1 MEDQPDVILEPLPS
15 IEEPGKPGRVRKTFS
30 VAIAA
35 LASVALFVAVLL
47 TCLQIVAFDEG
58 YYAAQQQKLGLDA
71 VAGVSK
77 EDMGRIMH
85 ELLLYCRGDRP
96 NLDMQAVIN
105 GQPREVF
112 SQREKDHM
120 VDVQVLF
127 TRVIKLRL
135 ILVASFLFLALV
147 LVYVARKRTLRELAR
162 GWLIAV
168 AALGAVLL
176 AIGIYFTVDFEAAW
190 TQFHLIFFTNDLWL
204 LYEDDMLIQLLLPL
218 FDGIVRSILIW
229 SGAVLAVITA
239 GAVFVMRR
247 TAEKKDAGKSKA

>member
-1 MEDQPDVILEPLPS
+1 MENPSDVILREPESVEEPA
-15 IEEPGKPGRVRKTFS
+15 EPGKARKAFS
-30 VAIAA
+30 ILIAV
-35 LASVALFVAVLL
+35 LASAALFVAVLL

-58 YYAAQQQKLGLDA
+58 SYAAQQQKLGLDV

-85 ELLLYCRGDRP
+85 ELLLYCKGSRP
-96 NLDMQAVIN
+96 NLDMQAEIG

-120 VDVQVLF
+120 VEVQKLF
-127 TRVIKLRL
+127 VRTIKLRF
-135 ILVASFLFLALV
+135 ILLATFLFLALV
-147 LVYVARKRTLRELAR
+147 LIYVARRRALRELAR

-176 AIGIYFTVDFEAAW
+176 AIGVYFAVDFEAAW
-190 TQFHLIFFTNDLWL
+190 TQFHLLFFTNDLWL
-204 LYEDDMLIQLLLPL
+204 LYENDMLIQLLLPL
-218 FDGIVRSILIW
+218 FDGIVRSILLW
-229 SGAVLAVITA
+229 AAGALAVITA

-247 TAEKKDAGKSKA
+247 TGGIRAAGDRKA